1 MTTQQR
7 TLGWALNVLVSSCL
21 MFFITRNVVANIM
34 MDYPAVPEYLVKAL
48 TSLPTFTGLF
58 ATFAMGSLA
67 LRASKVKLLVSV
79 AVGTFAFTMIFF
91 VNGLLHGPF
100 WVYVLACVPGG
111 YGVGGFAPL
120 MNTIIGETF
129 DYEMRAGRIAAYNV
143 ANNMGCFVIL
153 FLSGQIAAGHG
164 GADWPYAYLLGL
176 YCPVSCM
183 AFVLLMRR
191 SGYRD
196 DAISRVERQT
206 ASGRTSDAM
215 APCPQP
221 SPVYAMA
228 RRSARGALALV
239 IGIGFL
245 HCCYYIGIN
254 AFYTNVSTWI
264 VHRGLG
270 TAIQTGRATALVR
283 ATLIGMSFLYP
294 LWARLLR
301 RWMIPVGYLLGAVG
315 LLGMLFEG
323 STMMGVYVCSVL
335 LAAGTSLAH
344 STVYAK
350 ALNCVPERLHAISSS
365 LMWGIANAGAF
376 FSAFIL
382 AGLSRALGGGME
394 TELVAGIVILIVCA
408 VVAVAVFAIKQS
420 QSSAEGMS
428 AEGVSA
434 LRPQPSRPAV
444 GSASTRKR
452 FSQAPSGTRGRHRA
466 ARATSAA
473 LR

>member
-7 TLGWALNVLVSSCL
+7 TLGWALNVFVSSCL

-34 MDYPAVPEYLVKAL
+34 ADYPAVPEHLVKAL

-58 ATFAMGSLA
+58 ATFAMGPLA
-67 LRASKVKLLVSV
+67 LRMSKVKLLASV
-79 AVGTFAFTMIFF
+79 AACSFAFSMGFL

-129 DYEMRAGRIAAYNV
+129 DHDARAGRIAAYNV
-143 ANNMGCFVIL
+143 ANNVGCFAIL
-153 FLSGQIAAGHG
+153 LISGQIAAGHG

-176 YCPVSCM
+176 YCPVSCV
-183 AFVLLMRR
+183 AFLLLMRR

-196 DAISRVERQT
+196 DEASRASRAAE
-206 ASGRTSDAM
+206 SGRAPDDV
-215 APCPQP
+215 APCPEP
-221 SPVYAMA
+221 SPIYAAA
-228 RRSARGALALV
+228 RRTARGAVALV

-254 AFYTNVSTWI
+254 AFYTNVSTWV

-270 TAIQTGRATALVR
+270 TAIQTGIATALLR
-283 ATLIGMSFLYP
+283 ATLIGMSLLYP
-294 LWARLLR
+294 FLARALK
-301 RWMIPVGYLLGAVG
+301 RWMIPAGYLLGAVG
-315 LLGMLFEG
+315 LVCMLLEDT
-323 STMMGVYVCSVL
+323 TMAGVYTCSVF
-335 LAAGTSLAH
+335 LAAGTGLAH

-350 ALNCVPERLHAISSS
+350 ALNCVPERLQAVSSS

-382 AGLSRALGGGME
+382 AGLSRAVGGGME

-408 VVAVAVFAIKQS
+408 AVAVAVFAIRQ
-420 QSSAEGMS
+420 
-428 AEGVSA
+428 
-434 LRPQPSRPAV
+434 PQPSAEDVSAPQPLPTQPAV
-444 GSASTRKR
+444 GSARTRKR
-452 FSQAPSGTRGRHRA
+452 FSQASLGARGRHRA